1 MGRATTAGCGDGEM
15 RIAGGAAIGGVRKK
29 ADVGQG
35 VPAMRRR
42 PHRPRGQVEFTHD
55 HSACQLEQL
64 STALELPRASG
75 AAHEC
80 VRIEEIHPVSSAS
93 ELDEHHAS
101 RVELEQIH
109 PVGRIE
115 RIEPH
120 GTTPTASAFLGSSS
134 LYKSESTGDRD
145 PALHALWYNIL
156 I

>member
-55 HSACQLEQL
+55 HSACQLEEL

-80 VRIEEIHPVSSAS
+80 VRIEEIHPV
-93 ELDEHHAS
+93 
-101 RVELEQIH
+101 
-109 PVGRIE
+109 GRIE

-120 GTTPTASAFLGSSS
+120 GTTPTASAFFESSS
-134 LYKSESTGDRD
+134 LYKSESTGDRTR
-145 PALHALWYNIL
+145 HCMRCGITY
-156 I
+156 